1 VEVLHTELEDP
12 VGDPVG
18 GGKSR
23 RRYDLAAQ
31 GLADIRAGAR
41 HGTARNPETA
51 AVQRGKDHIVFGR
64 LKGLW
69 EAPREEEQLR
79 RELLKVN
86 EELAKA
92 NDRIA
97 RQRLQIKRLKG
108 GGEDPRGISPEN
120 IVWIFGAARTGS
132 TWLSEMMGDLKG
144 HTVWREPLV
153 GALFGNLFYERA
165 KHLIGKP
172 GKHYIFGEHYRESW
186 LTSIRAFVL
195 KEASGRF
202 PEVAGSGNY
211 LVIKEPN
218 GSFGAPLLME
228 ALPES
233 RMILLIR
240 DPRDVTA
247 SSLEARSEGGW
258 RYENRKKW
266 ESKPL
271 VDKDRDAAVRNR
283 ARSYLQRI
291 EKTRQAYEAHQG
303 RKVLVKYEELRADT
317 LEEMKRIYSALE
329 IPVDEGEL
337 AKAVEKRSW
346 ENIPDEE
353 KGPGKKRRKATAGGW
368 REDLT
373 PDQARIVE
381 EVTRPLIE
389 EFYS

>member
-1 VEVLHTELEDP
+1 
-12 VGDPVG
+12 
-18 GGKSR
+18 
-23 RRYDLAAQ
+23 
-31 GLADIRAGAR
+31 
-41 HGTARNPETA
+41 
-51 AVQRGKDHIVFGR
+51 VFGK
-64 LKGLW
+64 LKELW
-69 EAPREEEQLR
+69 EPPREEEQLR
-79 RELLKVN
+79 RELVKVN
-86 EELAKA
+86 KELAKA
-92 NDRIA
+92 NDHIA

-108 GGEDPRGISPEN
+108 GSEDPRVISPEN

-132 TWLSEMMGDLKG
+132 TWLSEMMGELRG
-144 HTVWREPLV
+144 HIVWREPLV
-153 GALFGNLFYERA
+153 GALFGNLYYERA

-172 GKHYIFGEHYRESW
+172 GKHYIFGENYRESW
-186 LTSIRAFVL
+186 LNSIRTFVL

-202 PEVAGSGNY
+202 PEATGSGNY
-211 LVIKEPN
+211 LVVKEPN

-247 SSLEARSEGGW
+247 SSMDARSEGGW

-266 ESKPL
+266 ESKSL
-271 VDKDRDAAVRNR
+271 VDKDPDAAVRNR
-283 ARSYLQRI
+283 AKSYLQRI
-291 EKTRQAYEAHQG
+291 EKTRQAYEAHEG

-317 LEEMKRIYSALE
+317 LATMRRIYSDLE

-337 AKAVEKRSW
+337 ARAVEKRSW

-353 KGPGKKRRKATAGGW
+353 KGPGKRRRKATAGGW

-373 PDQARIVE
+373 PEQARIVE
-381 EVTRPLIE
+381 EVTRPLLE